1 MNTWNIAN
9 LNTADLTTDNW
20 KIADWKTTDWKTA
33 AQRGLISGAAASLL
47 STVALAVL
55 GKTGAGSAFAPTNA
69 VSHWIW
75 GDEAARHDEPSLR
88 YTVPGYAIHHV
99 SATFWAVLYER
110 FLGPRLDRKD
120 PVTTVT
126 GALATSAV
134 ACFTDYKLTPQRLEP
149 GYEKRLSKPALAV
162 VYAAFGLGL
171 ANGAMLCRR

>member
-1 MNTWNIAN
+1 MKTWNIADLKN
-9 LNTADLTTDNW
+9 ATSNTNAW
-20 KIADWKTTDWKTA
+20 RTA
-33 AQRGLISGAAASLL
+33 IRRGLVSGAGASLL

-99 SATFWAVLYER
+99 SATFWAILYER
-110 FLGPRLDRKD
+110 FLGTRLDRND

-126 GALATSAV
+126 GALAASAV
-134 ACFTDYKLTPQRLEP
+134 ACFTDYKLTPQRLQP
-149 GYEKRLSKPALAV
+149 GYEKRLSRPALAV

-171 ANGAMLCRR
+171 AGGAMLCRR